1 LGTGNPLESFYKS
14 IPGYARLN
22 PETGR

>member
-1 LGTGNPLESFYKS
+1 LGLGNPLESFYKS
-14 IPGYARLN
+14 ITRYSRLN